1 MRTRCGDD
9 DADSDGRVSLILGLS
24 QVGRLIRQLEKE
36 MAVKQLKITDLLKEL
51 DTNGDGSVSASEL
64 EQG

>member
-1 MRTRCGDD
+1 M
-9 DADSDGRVSLILGLS
+9 SLILGLS